1 MRSLTASRLD
11 LGIKRA
17 SEERHKRES
26 EHYIVIY
33 ISQTNKQTN
42 KNGWTSD
49 VTFIR
54 ASSNTILDVKRG
66 QKISPDDDGRS
77 AALSKFELQ
86 LEPRCA
92 MQKRATFRSKCRI
105 FE

>member
-33 ISQTNKQTN
+33 ISQTNK

-66 QKISPDDDGRS
+66 QKISLDENERS
-77 AALSKFELQ
+77 ASFEIQASIGL
-86 LEPRCA
+86 RFA
-92 MQKRATFRSKCRI
+92 VRK
-105 FE
+105 